1 MSINIA
7 RYRNQREQN
16 VNVQSRVAPNVYDN
30 RYERP
35 MFHARKAPVYAQN
48 TMYKSSAPGP
58 TGLAPGYRQMARTV
72 NVEEGV
78 YKKNVRIDDIKGKM
92 KREADQKINL
102 VSDKMELEFMIQDQ
116 KEAQESLKKEFERL
130 TREKK
135 LQIEKLDQ
143 VNQELDGELEKTKQ
157 RSEDAQNQV

>member
-1 MSINIA
+1 M
-7 RYRNQREQN
+7 
-16 VNVQSRVAPNVYDN
+16 APNIYDN

-35 MFHARKAPVYAQN
+35 VFHARKAPVYAQN

-58 TGLAPGYRQMARTV
+58 TGPPGPSPDYRQMARTV
-72 NVEEGV
+72 NVEEGA
-78 YKKNVRIDDIKGKM
+78 YKKNVRIEDIKGKM

-157 RSEDAQNQV
+157 RNEDVQNQVCSVCYR